1 MFILFCRQLQYL
13 YTIFYCHAS
22 HKLYYSYSVFS
33 RSNQKRARSQKWLLG
48 QRFYSAKNT
57 LCNNTTEHTV
67 KVQTVERT
75 AGPKAFVM
83 LILTESTME
92 LNVREAIAFTNS
104 DMHHLIVRCNQKSDS
119 IQFIESFAL
128 LLKTHFICVLISCY
142 LVTKA
147 VVVTDCAAF
156 WGTLIFKGS
165 QATEAVSYI
174 MAAAAITT
182 VLCSRINITGN
193 CSLDVNT

>member
-1 MFILFCRQLQYL
+1 MF
-13 YTIFYCHAS
+13 
-22 HKLYYSYSVFS
+22 YSYFAGSYNICTQSFIVMLHI
-33 RSNQKRARSQKWLLG
+33 NCIIP
-48 QRFYSAKNT
+48 T
-57 LCNNTTEHTV
+57 LCFPDQIKNELVARNGCLVNVSTQQKIRYAIILLNTPLRSKLLNELLAP
-67 KVQTVERT
+67 R
-75 AGPKAFVM
+75 